1 MSTNQTPK
9 SETTEKKE
17 KKKKKYKKCVVCKK
31 RNFMNTKCKCG
42 KVTCLTHRHA
52 ASHKCDFDWQ
62 KEGRDKLEDE
72 LVHAIPNKLPENV

>member
-1 MSTNQTPK
+1 MSTIQTPK

-42 KVTCLTHRHA
+42 KVTCW
-52 ASHKCDFDWQ
+52 C
-62 KEGRDKLEDE
+62 
-72 LVHAIPNKLPENV
+72 